1 MQLHQLDYLRA
12 VVRTGSVTR
21 AADAVNVAQPSVSK
35 QLKLLEREIGVPLFH
50 RIGRRIQP
58 TDAAILLAACAE
70 RVFDDLAATVDAI
83 AQTAS
88 SLRGTLRLCAT
99 ETVTDFLLP
108 PALTELRRQRPGVQI
123 SVEMLGTDDAVEQ
136 VLEGVVDLAFVVL
149 PLADSRL
156 DIHLLME
163 EDIFLALP
171 ATHPWAERERVDLAD
186 ALADPGLL
194 LSMPGHG
201 LRAQL
206 EEEAQARG
214 LRLESR
220 LDLRSQHAL
229 LTMVDCGAG
238 ITFVPAISA
247 VPREG
252 VVIRAL
258 RPRLTRQIGWI
269 TRRGRRLPP
278 IAGLLLDLL
287 TTSGLDRTF
296 KLRLPGRVPPST
308 LSP

>member
-1 MQLHQLDYLRA
+1 MELHQLDYLRA

-21 AADAVNVAQPSVSK
+21 AAEAVNVAQPSVSK
-35 QLKLLEREIGVPLFH
+35 QIKLLEREIGVPLFH
-50 RIGRRIQP
+50 RVGRRIQP
-58 TDAAILLAACAE
+58 TEAAVLLAACAE
-70 RVFDDLAATVDAI
+70 RVFDDLAGTVDAI

-99 ETVTDFLLP
+99 ETVSDFLLP

-123 SVEMLGTDDAVEQ
+123 SIEMLGTDDAIAQ
-136 VLEGVVDLAFVVL
+136 VLEGAVDLAFVVL

-163 EDIFLALP
+163 EEILLALP
-171 ATHPWAERERVDLAD
+171 AAHPWANRGRVDLAD
-186 ALADPGLL
+186 ALADPSLL

-206 EEEAQARG
+206 EQEAQVRG

-229 LTMVDCGAG
+229 LAMVACGAG

-252 VVIRAL
+252 VVIQPL
-258 RPRLTRQIGWI
+258 DPRITRQIGWI

-278 IAGLLLDLL
+278 IAAMLIGML
-287 TTSGLDRTF
+287 G
-296 KLRLPGRVPPST
+296 RLPAAARAE
-308 LSP
+308 LRRQA

>member
-21 AADAVNVAQPSVSK
+21 AAEAVNVAQPSVSK
-35 QLKLLEREIGVPLFH
+35 QIKLLEREIGVPLFH

-88 SLRGTLRLCAT
+88 SLRGALRLCAT

-123 SVEMLGTDDAVEQ
+123 SVEMLGTDDAIEQ
-136 VLEGVVDLAFVVL
+136 VLDGAVDLAFVVL

-163 EDIFLALP
+163 EEILLALP

-229 LTMVDCGAG
+229 LTMVACGAG

-252 VVIRAL
+252 VVIRAP
-258 RPRLTRQIGWI
+258 RPRLTRQIGWV

-287 TTSGLDRTF
+287 KTA
-296 KLRLPGRVPPST
+296 
-308 LSP
+308 